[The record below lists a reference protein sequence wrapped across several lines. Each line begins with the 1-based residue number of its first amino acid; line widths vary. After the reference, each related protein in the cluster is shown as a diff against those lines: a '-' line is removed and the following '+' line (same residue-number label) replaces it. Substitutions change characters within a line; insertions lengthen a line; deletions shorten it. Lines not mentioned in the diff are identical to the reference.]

1 MRILVTGS
9 AGFVGFHLAQL
20 LIAHGHEVSGIDGM
34 TPYYDVRLK
43 QARHARL
50 AESDR
55 FRAFTHM
62 LEDADALAE
71 TIGAARPEV
80 IVHLAAQAGVRYS
93 LDHPRAYLDANVVGT
108 FNLLEEAKKI
118 APRHFLMAST
128 SSVYGANQKMP
139 FEETDRTDH
148 PMTIYAA
155 TKKATEDIAHTY
167 AHLRGCPITVMR
179 FFSVYG
185 PFGRPDMALFQFTAN
200 ALSGKPIDVYNHG
213 RMRRD
218 FTYVSDVCESVR
230 RLIDLPPKQNEP
242 VADFDSLSPVG
253 PYRVVNVGGGNVVEL
268 SAFIEEI
275 GKATGRE
282 IKQNMLGMQ
291 VGDVPMTFASPR
303 LLNTLTGFTPKTPIT
318 QGVPEFVRWYRAYY
332 GVS

>member
-1 MRILVTGS
+1 MRVLVTGS
-9 AGFVGFHLAQL
+9 AGFVGFHLAKL
-20 LIAHGHEVSGIDGM
+20 LLERGHQVSGIDGM

-43 QARHARL
+43 QARHAQL
-50 AESDR
+50 EQTG
-55 FRAFTHM
+55 AFQAFIHM
-62 LEDADALAE
+62 LEDDDALSTTMA
-71 TIGAARPEV
+71 AARPEV

-93 LDHPRAYLDANVVGT
+93 LDHPRAYLESNIVGT
-108 FNLLEEAKKI
+108 FNLLEQAKRI

-155 TKKATEDIAHTY
+155 TKKATEDMAHSV
-167 AHLRGCPITVMR
+167 AHLSGFPITVMR

-200 ALSGKPIDVYNHG
+200 ALAGKPIDVYNHG
-213 RMRRD
+213 KMRRD
-218 FTYVSDVCESVR
+218 FTYVSDVCESVS
-230 RLIDLPPKQNEP
+230 RLIAAPPKRDEP
-242 VADFDSLSPVG
+242 VADFDSLSPVA

-275 GKATGRE
+275 EKATGVEVTR
-282 IKQNMLGMQ
+282 NMMGMQ

-303 LLNTLTGFTPKTPIT
+303 LLNKLTGFTPSVPIER
-318 QGVPEFVRWYRAYY
+318 GVPEFVRWYRSYY
-332 GVS
+332 EV